1 MELEHLPVWVGGD
14 GVDLSAG
21 MLERAHWR
29 RAELDMHNLDLRM
42 MDTRT
47 LAFPDEGFEAV
58 YLPLILTV
66 VEDAGAHPQLAR
78 PQDREGEHEL
88 RQVSPPTPS
97 DHTNNSQPCGTPSE
111 RRWVGTC
118 SMFTEIPV
126 HAHAGLHSTQAENPV
141 CSLPVTNR
149 PSCY

>member
-97 DHTNNSQPCGTPSE
+97 DRTNTSQPCGTPFE

-118 SMFTEIPV
+118 SVLPRYRSMR
-126 HAHAGLHSTQAENPV
+126 TQVFIARKQKTLCV
-141 CSLPVTNR
+141 RYRL
-149 PSCY
+149 